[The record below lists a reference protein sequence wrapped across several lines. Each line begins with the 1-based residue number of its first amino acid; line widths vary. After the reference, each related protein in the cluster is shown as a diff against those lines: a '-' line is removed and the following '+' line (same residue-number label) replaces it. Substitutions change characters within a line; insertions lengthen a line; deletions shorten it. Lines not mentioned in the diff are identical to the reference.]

1 MDNSA
6 QTADKNK
13 PIPTAPPKKVESYSV
28 YFKTIKLVIIA
39 EALPNSKIFVHPK

>member
-13 PIPTAPPKKVESYSV
+13 PKQTEPPKKIGRISV
-28 YFKTIKLVIIA
+28 YFKTIKLVITA
-39 EALPNSKIFVHPK
+39 EAPPNSKIFVHPK